1 MEESITDNTGVEIVA
16 TAAQP
21 VAQGEQQLAD
31 EIRHLWAVHVA
42 AKTTVKQTREELR
55 TLRKRLSERLC
66 QMKLLLARPGRNGG
80 WSSFLRSQ
88 GIAKATADR
97 LVRKHEE
104 ISSPQPNIVSEQ
116 VSEPSRD
123 DVGRFIDSQWSKLE
137 RNLPTPKSA
146 YYFLWWFVGYSG
158 LPYEMQKNG
167 ILVIDPTANSQKESS
182 SPAAAP
188 MAGMAAGVADASR
201 SQVP

>member
-1 MEESITDNTGVEIVA
+1 MEGSIADYTGVGMAPAISPEA
-16 TAAQP
+16 ET
-21 VAQGEQQLAD
+21 EQRLAD
-31 EIRHLWAVHVA
+31 EIRELWAIHVA
-42 AKTTVKQTREELR
+42 AKTTVKKTKEEIKATRQ
-55 TLRKRLSERLC
+55 RLSERLYE
-66 QMKLLLARPGRNGG
+66 MKQLLAKPGKNGG

-97 LVRKHEE
+97 LVRAHEKP
-104 ISSPQPNIVSEQ
+104 IGPHPNVVSEQ

-123 DVGRFIDSQWSKLE
+123 DVGRFIDSLWPKLD

-146 YYFLWWFVGYSG
+146 YHFLWWFVGYSG

-182 SPAAAP
+182 STAATLVP
-188 MAGMAAGVADASR
+188 TESVAGDVSSGHVL
-201 SQVP
+201 